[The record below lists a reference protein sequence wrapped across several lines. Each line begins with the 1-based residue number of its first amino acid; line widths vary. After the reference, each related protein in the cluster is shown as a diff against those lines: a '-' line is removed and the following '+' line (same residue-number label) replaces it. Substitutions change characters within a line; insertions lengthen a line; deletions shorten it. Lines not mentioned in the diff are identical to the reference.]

1 MAGTITEMTEP
12 DNIDSR
18 GRHIISSA
26 NATRDASDPNASESV
41 RSGFAAPS
49 STQQFSSSDSGNFSS
64 KDELSK
70 LVVDVL
76 RNTSINGVYPTVT
89 GGNIDFALPKN
100 TASEQWSQQNWSN
113 MSGRLS
119 ESKAAPVLTG
129 DVQIA
134 NSKSTPIANSG
145 IEVANSKSTPIANS
159 GIEVSN
165 SKSTPI
171 ANSGIEVANSKSTP
185 IANSGIEVANSRST
199 PVSDSNIE
207 VANSRST
214 PVSDSNIEV
223 ANSKARPV
231 SDSNVE
237 VANSRATPVSDSN
250 IEVSKSVV
258 NAKSAPITDSDR
270 RVANPMSNTQSRRR
284 GSESACD
291 VNTVTPIYVRAA
303 DDSAAMIIYIQESH
317 VISVDPNDPV
327 FNPLEDTMSGDT
339 VPNSQYFLAGGIPK
353 PPSATGLYILG
364 VEVEGNKKKMRWVA
378 TDDCNAQS

>member
-1 MAGTITEMTEP
+1 
-12 DNIDSR
+12 
-18 GRHIISSA
+18 
-26 NATRDASDPNASESV
+26 
-41 RSGFAAPS
+41 
-49 STQQFSSSDSGNFSS
+49 
-64 KDELSK
+64 
-70 LVVDVL
+70 
-76 RNTSINGVYPTVT
+76 
-89 GGNIDFALPKN
+89 
-100 TASEQWSQQNWSN
+100 
-113 MSGRLS
+113 
-119 ESKAAPVLTG
+119 VLTG

-171 ANSGIEVANSKSTP
+171 ANSG
-185 IANSGIEVANSRST
+185 
-199 PVSDSNIE
+199 IE

-317 VISVDPNDPV
+317 VISVDPDDPV
-327 FNPLEDTMSGDT
+327 FSPLEDTMSGDT

>member
-207 VANSRST
+207 VANS
-214 PVSDSNIEV
+214 
-223 ANSKARPV
+223 KARPV

-317 VISVDPNDPV
+317 VISVDPDDPV
-327 FNPLEDTMSGDT
+327 FSPLEDTMSGDT